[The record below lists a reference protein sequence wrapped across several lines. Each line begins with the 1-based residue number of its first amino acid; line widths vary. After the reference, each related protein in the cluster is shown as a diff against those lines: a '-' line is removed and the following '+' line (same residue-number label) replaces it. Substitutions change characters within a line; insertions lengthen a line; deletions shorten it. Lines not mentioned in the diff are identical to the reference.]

1 MYGYDIICVKPN
13 TSILTHLHRCGIFLE
28 GYNKLLTV
36 SVHLCVSFEL
46 CAIYVH
52 YLYPKIGNLLGFIFG
67 AYMAVLNCPFLNLT
81 YTHLGF
87 PCGSAGKESA
97 CNAGDPSSIP
107 ELQRSPGKDPL
118 EGKATHS
125 SIQT

>member
-107 ELQRSPGKDPL
+107 DSGIPWRSPGEENGYPV
-118 EGKATHS
+118 
-125 SIQT
+125 Q